1 MAEHTPIHK
10 PGDAITRTA
19 SADITGGQLVV
30 VSGNNTVAP
39 SAGVSAAW
47 LGIAAFDAK
56 SSEKVTILRGGIHEL
71 NASGAIAAGA
81 AVIPAAAGA
90 VATIGS
96 ETNYASVVGVAL
108 AAAASNKVLVSVR

>member
-39 SAGVSAAW
+39 SAGASAAW

-56 SSEKVTILRGGIHEL
+56 SGEKVTILRGGIHEL

-108 AAAASNKVLVSVR
+108 AAAASNKVIVSVR